1 MRIALARSGGFSG
14 ITLRREID
22 TTRLP
27 ADERK
32 KIEQLAL
39 RARVERGAT
48 SDAPD
53 SFEYEIDIDGAH
65 FVVDGSSPAWHAL
78 IECVASR

>member
-1 MRIALARSGGFSG
+1 MRIALVRSGGFSG

-32 KIEQLAL
+32 KIEHLAL
-39 RARVERGAT
+39 RARVERAAT
-48 SDAPD
+48 NDAPD
-53 SFEYEIDIDGAH
+53 SFEYEINIDGARYL
-65 FVVDGSSPAWHAL
+65 VDGSLPAWHAL
-78 IECVASR
+78 IDCLVH

>member
-1 MRIALARSGGFSG
+1 MRIALVRSGGFAG

-32 KIEQLAL
+32 RIEQLAL
-39 RARVERGAT
+39 RARTEPAT
-48 SDAPD
+48 AGDTPDA
-53 SFEYEIDIDGAH
+53 FEYEITIDGARYL
-65 FVVDGSSPAWHAL
+65 VDGSSLAWHAL
-78 IECVASR
+78 IECISTS